1 MVERIQRGSETH
13 YLSYISSPDGL
24 VAMHISD
31 DDGRDEMKYVLT
43 DYLGTIYAL
52 VDDGAQSTDD
62 ALYYSFNA
70 WGEGRE
76 LQAYDGSL
84 TAPLFSDPADYI
96 TSRGY
101 TGHEH
106 IDAFD
111 LINMNGR
118 AYDPV
123 VGAFL
128 SPDPYVQAPDM
139 PQNLNRYAYCLNN
152 PLKYTDP
159 SGEFIMTIMFAMMT
173 NVMIQGLSGNMNTMG
188 SFFLAAGIGAA
199 SAGVGLA
206 TGSIFL
212 GAFFGQTGNSL
223 VNGNNFGQSVL
234 AGLQAGATSVAVA
247 AGWQLI
253 SSGTQSAYKAI
264 AEKIKFNK
272 VHGEI
277 LSSPTFQGKYKG
289 IETGIETTEQLV
301 EEAKKFLPDLDEY
314 ASDVLLS
321 SDPNAKAMT
330 ATYQGIDILDDDT
343 LLHNGAEVGGV
354 TIPYEDYAGRPT
366 PRIIIS
372 SKEAAYSLSFQA
384 VMSHEFTH
392 SFHYKTGLFGKL
404 GTALHSNEEVTEY
417 FAHEINIAF
426 RHRMVNSYSI
436 DQALFNPVARTY
448 KGFNVYPPSV
458 DKFGIWKYHKF
469 SK

>member
-1 MVERIQRGSETH
+1 MVEHIQRGSETH

-52 VDDGAQSTDD
+52 VDDGAQSTED

-70 WGEGRE
+70 WGERRE

-159 SGEFIMTIMFAMMT
+159 EGEFVVTA
-173 NVMIQGLSGNMNTMG
+173 
-188 SFFLAAGIGAA
+188 FL
-199 SAGVGLA
+199 VGLA
-206 TGSIFL
+206 VSAIIDYGI
-212 GAFFGQTGNSL
+212 Q
-223 VNGNNFGQSVL
+223 V
-234 AGLQAGATSVAVA
+234 ATN
-247 AGWQLI
+247 
-253 SSGTQSAYKAI
+253 YMM
-264 AEKIKFNK
+264 AEKMGYSASDIWFNK
-272 VHGEI
+272 VDFFDVAV
-277 LSSPTFQGKYKG
+277 SG
-289 IETGIETTEQLV
+289 I
-301 EEAKKFLPDLDEY
+301 
-314 ASDVLLS
+314 
-321 SDPNAKAMT
+321 
-330 ATYQGIDILDDDT
+330 
-343 LLHNGAEVGGV
+343 VGGV
-354 TIPYEDYAGRPT
+354 TGGYGAVAKGAQIGKFGKFVLDNRKWIAAGEIMATSAIDITGEGWQPVGFDDFAQRTITAGATQMATKYLTDNINWGKSNKNTSTPESSNNVASEDIVSNNSAKTAPNSSSGAAEYNVYAGYDENGVLRYVGIT
-366 PRIIIS
+366 KRDVEIRWDEHL
-372 SKEAAYSLSFQA
+372 KMAKDGKQFLDYSTL
-384 VMSHEFTH
+384 T
-392 SFHYKTGLFGKL
+392 KDRRLTKL
-404 GTALHSNEEVTEY
+404 GARIMEQNLINTYRLGKDGGQLLNRINSISPKYWAPL
-417 FAHEINIAF
+417 EIKLPDPN
-426 RHRMVNSYSI
+426 
-436 DQALFNPVARTY
+436 
-448 KGFNVYPPSV
+448 
-458 DKFGIWKYHKF
+458 
-469 SK
+469 

>member
-1 MVERIQRGSETH
+1 MVERIQRGSET
-13 YLSYISSPDGL
+13 LSYISSPEGL

-31 DDGRDEMKYVLT
+31 DAGRDEMKYVLT

-52 VDDGAQSTDD
+52 VDNGAQSTED

-70 WGEGRE
+70 WGERRE

-111 LINMNGR
+111 LINLNGR

-159 SGEFIMTIMFAMMT
+159 SGNFIMTIMFGMMA

-188 SFFLAAGIGAA
+188 SFFLAAGIGGAA
-199 SAGVGLA
+199 AGVGLA

-247 AGWQLI
+247 AGLQLI
-253 SSGTQSAYKAI
+253 SSGAQSAYKAI
-264 AEKIKFNK
+264 AKKIKFNRIAK
-272 VHGEI
+272 QTYETPMPKEFGPEMGITDTKSLQQGATELIPEWKDNVESGLFIADDSRMTDNLAGYGYSVNKNGDLVSQDGEI
-277 LSSPTFQGKYKG
+277 
-289 IETGIETTEQLV
+289 I
-301 EEAKKFLPDLDEY
+301 
-314 ASDVLLS
+314 
-321 SDPNAKAMT
+321 
-330 ATYQGIDILDDDT
+330 
-343 LLHNGAEVGGV
+343 GGV
-354 TIPYEDYAGRPT
+354 TIPVENYNGDIHARVF
-366 PRIIIS
+366 IS
-372 SKEAAYSLSFQA
+372 RTAAEHQWSFQWTLA
-384 VMSHEFTH
+384 HEVTH
-392 SFHYKTGLFGKL
+392 AYHIKTGLIELFGGASK
-404 GTALHSNEEVTEY
+404 TVTEY
-417 FAHEINIAF
+417 FAHELSRAMMHETNHTF
-426 RHRMVNSYSI
+426 RLPKNLLSKWNSVTRE
-436 DQALFNPVARTY
+436 FNGI
-448 KGFNVYPPSV
+448 KVYPPTI
-458 DKFGIWKYHKF
+458 DKWGLWKRFKF
-469 SK
+469 HQ